1 MFKNFIYLV
10 ALLFC
15 TLSIFGQNSISLKGK
30 IIDKNT
36 SVPLE
41 SATIYLKSAKDSTLI
56 DYTISDKNGN
66 FAFKTKKMDNPIYF
80 KISYIGYYDYSE
92 KIENLKADKDF
103 GSIRLEENVSS
114 LKEVVIQSEAP
125 PVTIK
130 NDTLEFNASSFKVRP
145 DANVEALLKQLP
157 GVEIDEEGKITVNG
171 KEVNNILVN
180 GKPFFGKDGK
190 IATQNLPA
198 EIIDKVQVTD
208 TKTKEEEL
216 SGQNA
221 TSDEKTINLTIQ
233 EDKNKG
239 VFGKVNAGYGTDDR
253 YESSLLFNYFK
264 DTQKISILGSSNN
277 VNSIG
282 FSMDEIFDNMGG
294 GRNNSIWV
302 NDNGSF
308 GINGM
313 QFGGNNGI
321 TQSNMIGINFA
332 DEWAKKKINPNGS
345 YYYSNAETKNN
356 NRTNRI
362 NLLPTGNSTTLAESK
377 TKSITDGHNIG
388 MDFEIKLD
396 STTTIYMSPS
406 FAKSEIK
413 NKNTGFDA
421 TFDETGAALNENT
434 TDNNWSSQNNTFRN
448 NIYFYKGLKKKGRGI
463 SASVENENSKNESDL
478 FTKTT
483 TTFFQS
489 GSTDDDRNQF
499 RIDNSKSDSF
509 RAEIGYNE
517 PLRDSLVFNFETIY
531 KYKKN
536 KDTRETY
543 DFDGVFNSYTNF
555 NDLLS
560 NDITSSTSSVAPMIG
575 ISIRKKKIRGSI
587 SMGTEIIRF
596 NNQSNYLS
604 NLTTVNKNYIYPK
617 MNGYI
622 NITLGKS
629 KSIYSYYSYE
639 VNLPSANQILPFQNL
654 GNPLNTYIGN
664 ADLKPNENYSIYTNF
679 NNYDYATRSGFYAYV
694 GGDYNVNQIVASTTY
709 DADFKATTTYQ
720 NVDRAY
726 NTYIGFSLNKSLK
739 KEKRTFKYGFG
750 LQLGYNYDQGLTN
763 TELFESKG
771 LTLNPR
777 ANISWSIDEIITI
790 NPSYKYTYITNDFTN
805 YVIENTKNF
814 LHSAKLEIT
823 SYWPKKVVVGSD
835 FGYNYNS
842 NIADG
847 FQKDFYL
854 WNLSLGYNFYQDQ
867 LLAKVKVYD
876 VLNQNISSTRTITP
890 TAITDMENTVLQ
902 QYVMFSLTYKLEK
915 FGGKKKDD
923 GSMIFID

>member
-1 MFKNFIYLV
+1 MFKKIVFLV
-10 ALLFC
+10 LFV
-15 TLSIFGQNSISLKGK
+15 LSASSFSQNTISLKGK

-36 SVPLE
+36 SIPLE
-41 SATIYLKSAKDSTLI
+41 SATVYLKTAKDSTLI

-66 FAFKTKKMDNPIYF
+66 FAFKTKKTESAIDF
-80 KISYIGYYDYSE
+80 KISYIGYIEYSVR
-92 KIENLKADKDF
+92 IENLKDDKDF
-103 GSIRLEENVSS
+103 GSIKLEENVSS

-130 NDTLEFNASSFKVRP
+130 NDTLEFNAASFKVRP

-198 EIIDKVQVTD
+198 DIISKVQVTD

-239 VFGKVNAGYGTDDR
+239 VFGKANAGYGTDER

-277 VNSIG
+277 INSIG

-294 GRNNSIWV
+294 GRNQSIWI

-345 YYYSNAETKNN
+345 YYYSNAETNN
-356 NRTNRI
+356 NSRTNRI
-362 NLLPTGNSTTLAESK
+362 NLLPTGNTNTLAEST
-377 TKSITDGHNIG
+377 TKSITDGHNIS

-396 STTTIYMSPS
+396 STATIYMSPS
-406 FAKSEIK
+406 FSKSEIK
-413 NKNTGFDA
+413 NKNRGFDA
-421 TFDETGAALNENT
+421 TFDELGATLNENT
-434 TDNNWSSQNNTFRN
+434 TDNSWESQNNTFRN

-463 SASVENENSKNESDL
+463 SASLNNENSKNESDL

-489 GSTDDDRNQF
+489 GNTDDDRDQF
-499 RIDNSKSDSF
+499 RVDDSKKDSF

-517 PLRDSLVFNFETIY
+517 PLRDSLSLNFKAVY
-531 KYKKN
+531 SYKKS
-536 KDTRETY
+536 KDTRETF
-543 DFDGVFNSYTNF
+543 DFDNGLNSYSDF

-560 NDITSSTSSVAPMIG
+560 NDIISTTSSVTPMVG
-575 ISIRKKKIRGSI
+575 VSIRKKKIRGNI
-587 SMGTEIIRF
+587 SMGTEIINF
-596 NNQSNYLS
+596 NNQADYLS
-604 NLTTVNKNYIYPK
+604 NKTTVNKNYMYPK
-617 MNGYI
+617 MNGYVS
-622 NITLGKS
+622 ITLGKS

-639 VNLPSANQILPFQNL
+639 VNLPTANQILPFQNL
-654 GNPLNTYIGN
+654 GNPLNTFIGN
-664 ADLKPNENYSIYTNF
+664 ADLKPNENYSIYMNF
-679 NNYDYATRSGFYAYV
+679 NNYDYATRSGFYGYA

-720 NVDRAY
+720 NVDMAY
-726 NTYIGFSLNKSLK
+726 NGFVGFNFNKSLK

-750 LQLGYNYDQGLTN
+750 MQLGYDFSQGLTN
-763 TELFESKG
+763 AELFESKG
-771 LTLNPR
+771 LNINPR
-777 ANISWSIDEIITI
+777 VNLTWSIDEMITI
-790 NPSYKYTYITNDFTN
+790 NPSYRYTYITNDFTN
-805 YVIENTKNF
+805 YVIDNTKNF
-814 LHSAKLEIT
+814 KHSAKLEIT
-823 SYWPKKVVVGSD
+823 SYWPKKVVIGSD

-854 WNLSLGYNFYQDQ
+854 WNVSLGYNFFQDK

-876 VLNQNISSTRTITP
+876 VLNQNISATRTITP

-902 QYVMFSLTYKLEK
+902 QYAMFSLTYKLEK
-915 FGGKKKDD
+915 FGGKKKEGGIMFMD
-923 GSMIFID
+923 

>member
-1 MFKNFIYLV
+1 MFQKIAFLI
-10 ALLFC
+10 LFLC
-15 TLSIFGQNSISLKGK
+15 SAISFSQNTISLKGK

-36 SVPLE
+36 SIPLE
-41 SATIYLKSAKDSTLI
+41 SATIYLKSVKDSTLI

-66 FAFKTKKMDNPIYF
+66 FTIKTKKNENAILF
-80 KISYIGYYDYSE
+80 KISYIGYNDYSE

-198 EIIDKVQVTD
+198 EIISKVQVTD

-216 SGQNA
+216 SGQDA

-239 VFGKVNAGYGTDDR
+239 VFGKANVGYGTEER
-253 YESSLLFNYFK
+253 YESSMLFNYFK
-264 DTQKISILGSSNN
+264 DTQKISVLGSSNN

-294 GRNNSIWV
+294 GRNRSIWV

-321 TQSNMIGINFA
+321 TTSNMIGVNFA

-345 YYYSNAETKNN
+345 YYYSNAETNNN

-362 NLLPTGNSTTLAESK
+362 NLLPTGNTNTLAESK
-377 TKSITDGHNIG
+377 TKSITDGHNIA

-396 STTTIYMSPS
+396 STATLYISPS
-406 FAKSEIK
+406 FSKSEIK

-421 TFDETGAALNENT
+421 TFDGTGAALNENT
-434 TDNNWSSQNNTFRN
+434 SDNNWSSQNNSFKN

-463 SASVENENSKNESDL
+463 SASLNNENSKNDSDL
-478 FTKTT
+478 ITKTT

-489 GSTDDDRNQF
+489 GNTDDDRNQF
-499 RIDNSKSDSF
+499 RIDNSKDDSF

-517 PLRDSLVFNFETIY
+517 PLKDSITLNFETSY
-531 KYKKN
+531 SYKKSR
-536 KDTRETY
+536 DVRETY
-543 DFDGVFNSYTNF
+543 DFDNGLNSYSNY

-560 NDITSSTSSVAPMIG
+560 NDIISSTSSVTPMVG
-575 ISIRKKKIRGSI
+575 ISLRKKKIRGSI
-587 SMGTEIIRF
+587 SMGTEIINF
-596 NNQSNYLS
+596 NNQSTYLS
-604 NLTTVNKNYIYPK
+604 NKTAVNKNYMYPK
-617 MNGYI
+617 MNGYLS
-622 NITLGKS
+622 ITLGKS
-629 KSIYSYYSYE
+629 KSFYTYYSYE
-639 VNLPSANQILPFQNL
+639 VNLPSANQILPFENL
-654 GNPLNTYIGN
+654 ANPLNTVIGN
-664 ADLKPNENYSIYTNF
+664 ADLKPNERYSLYTNF
-679 NNYDYATRSGFYAYV
+679 NNYDYATKSGFYAYA
-694 GGDYNVNQIVASTTY
+694 GGNYNVNQIASSTTY
-709 DADFKATTTYQ
+709 DSDFKATTTYQ
-720 NVDRAY
+720 NIDRAY
-726 NTYIGFSLNKSLK
+726 NTYVGFSLNKSVK
-739 KEKRTFKYGFG
+739 KEKRTFKYGVG

-763 TELFESKG
+763 AELFESKG

-777 ANISWSIDEIITI
+777 ANMSWSIDEMITI
-790 NPSYKYTYITNDFTN
+790 SPSYRYTYITNDFTN
-805 YVIENTKNF
+805 YIIDNTKNF
-814 LHSAKLEIT
+814 KHSAKIEIT
-823 SYWPKKVVVGSD
+823 SYWPKKVVLGSD

-854 WNLSLGYNFYQDQ
+854 WNLSLGYNFFQDK

-876 VLNQNISSTRTITP
+876 VLNQNISTTRTITP

-902 QYVMFSLTYKLEK
+902 QYAMFSLTYKLEK
-915 FGGKKKDD
+915 FGGKKKE
-923 GSMIFID
+923 GGIMIID

>member
-1 MFKNFIYLV
+1 MFQKIACF
-10 ALLFC
+10 ALFLFSI
-15 TLSIFGQNSISLKGK
+15 LSFGQSTISLKGK

-41 SATIYLKSAKDSTLI
+41 SATIYLKSIKDSTVV

-66 FAFKTKKMDNPIYF
+66 FEIKTKKNENPIYF
-80 KISYIGYYDYSE
+80 KISYIGYTDYTE
-92 KIENLKADKDF
+92 KFDNLSKDKDF
-103 GSIRLEENVSS
+103 GFIKLAENVST
-114 LKEVVIQSEAP
+114 LNEVVVQSEAP
-125 PVTIK
+125 PITIK

-198 EIIDKVQVTD
+198 EIISKVQVTD

-221 TSDEKTINLTIQ
+221 TSNEKTINLTIQ

-239 VFGKVNAGYGTDDR
+239 VFGKANVGYGTDDR

-264 DTQKISILGSSNN
+264 DTQKISVLGSSNN
-277 VNSIG
+277 INSVG

-294 GRNNSIWV
+294 GRNSSIWV

-313 QFGGNNGI
+313 RFGGNNGI
-321 TQSNMIGINFA
+321 TTSNMIGVNFA

-345 YYYSNAETKNN
+345 YYYSNTETNNN

-362 NLLPTGNSTTLAESK
+362 NLLPTGNTNTLAESK
-377 TKSITDGHNIG
+377 TKSISDGHSIA
-388 MDFEIKLD
+388 MDFEIKID
-396 STTTIYMSPS
+396 STTTLYLSPS
-406 FAKSEIK
+406 FTKNEIK
-413 NKNTGFDA
+413 NKNSGFDA
-421 TFDETGAALNENT
+421 TFDESGTALNENT
-434 TDNNWSSQNNTFRN
+434 SNNSWSSTNNNFKN
-448 NIYFYKGLKKKGRGI
+448 SLYFYKQLNKKGKGLSFSI
-463 SASVENENSKNESDL
+463 SNENSKNDSDL

-489 GSTDDDRNQF
+489 GSSNDERDQF
-499 RIDNSKSDSF
+499 RVDTSKDDSYRF
-509 RAEIGYNE
+509 EMGYNQ
-517 PLRDSLVFNFETIY
+517 PLKDSLVLNLKTVY
-531 KYKKN
+531 NYKKSN
-536 KDTRETY
+536 DIRETY
-543 DFDGVFNSYTNF
+543 DYDNGLNSYSNF

-560 NDITSSTSSVAPMIG
+560 NDITSSISSITPMVG

-587 SMGTEIIRF
+587 SMGTEIINF

-604 NLTTVNKNYIYPK
+604 NTTTVNKNYMYPK
-617 MNGYI
+617 MNGYLS
-622 NITLGKS
+622 ITLGKS
-629 KSIYSYYSYE
+629 KSIYSYYSYQ
-639 VNLPSANQILPFQNL
+639 VNLPNANQILPFENL
-654 GNPLNTYIGN
+654 ANPLNTIIGN
-664 ADLKPNENYSIYTNF
+664 SDLKPNENYSIYTNF
-679 NNYDYATRSGFYAYV
+679 NNYDYASRSGFYAYA

-726 NTYIGFSLNKSLK
+726 NTYVGFSLNKSLK
-739 KEKRTFKYGFG
+739 KEKRTFKYGLG
-750 LQLGYNYDQGLTN
+750 LQFDYNYDQGLTN

-771 LTLNPR
+771 LTLSPR
-777 ANISWSIDEIITI
+777 ANITWSIDEMITI
-790 NPSYKYTYITNDFTN
+790 NPSYRYTFITNDFTN
-805 YVIENTKNF
+805 YVIDNTKNF
-814 LHSAKLEIT
+814 KHSAKLEIT
-823 SYWPKKVVVGSD
+823 SYWPKKVVLGSD

-854 WNLSLGYNFYQDQ
+854 WNLSLGYNFLQDK

-876 VLNQNISSTRTITP
+876 VLNQNISATRTITP

-915 FGGKKKDD
+915 FGGKKKDGNGILFMD
-923 GSMIFID
+923 

>member
-1 MFKNFIYLV
+1 
-10 ALLFC
+10 
-15 TLSIFGQNSISLKGK
+15 
-30 IIDKNT
+30 
-36 SVPLE
+36 
-41 SATIYLKSAKDSTLI
+41 
-56 DYTISDKNGN
+56 
-66 FAFKTKKMDNPIYF
+66 
-80 KISYIGYYDYSE
+80 
-92 KIENLKADKDF
+92 
-103 GSIRLEENVSS
+103 
-114 LKEVVIQSEAP
+114 
-125 PVTIK
+125 
-130 NDTLEFNASSFKVRP
+130 
-145 DANVEALLKQLP
+145 
-157 GVEIDEEGKITVNG
+157 
-171 KEVNNILVN
+171 
-180 GKPFFGKDGK
+180 
-190 IATQNLPA
+190 
-198 EIIDKVQVTD
+198 
-208 TKTKEEEL
+208 
-216 SGQNA
+216 
-221 TSDEKTINLTIQ
+221 
-233 EDKNKG
+233 
-239 VFGKVNAGYGTDDR
+239 
-253 YESSLLFNYFK
+253 
-264 DTQKISILGSSNN
+264 
-277 VNSIG
+277 
-282 FSMDEIFDNMGG
+282 
-294 GRNNSIWV
+294 
-302 NDNGSF
+302 
-308 GINGM
+308 
-313 QFGGNNGI
+313 
-321 TQSNMIGINFA
+321 
-332 DEWAKKKINPNGS
+332 
-345 YYYSNAETKNN
+345 
-356 NRTNRI
+356 
-362 NLLPTGNSTTLAESK
+362 
-377 TKSITDGHNIG
+377 
-388 MDFEIKLD
+388 
-396 STTTIYMSPS
+396 
-406 FAKSEIK
+406 
-413 NKNTGFDA
+413 
-421 TFDETGAALNENT
+421 
-434 TDNNWSSQNNTFRN
+434 
-448 NIYFYKGLKKKGRGI
+448 
-463 SASVENENSKNESDL
+463 
-478 FTKTT
+478 
-483 TTFFQS
+483 
-489 GSTDDDRNQF
+489 
-499 RIDNSKSDSF
+499 
-509 RAEIGYNE
+509 
-517 PLRDSLVFNFETIY
+517 
-531 KYKKN
+531 
-536 KDTRETY
+536 
-543 DFDGVFNSYTNF
+543 
-555 NDLLS
+555 
-560 NDITSSTSSVAPMIG
+560 
-575 ISIRKKKIRGSI
+575 
-587 SMGTEIIRF
+587 MGTEIIRF

-847 FQKDFYL
+847 FQKDFHL